1 MRKNNFPEWLNLQL
15 RERNMS
21 QTEFAHR
28 SDNSDAQVSR
38 VLSGESLPGI
48 DFLNGTAK
56 ALGVSLEFV
65 LTQAG
70 WLSEKDKD
78 SDYVQELTEK
88 ARHLLRDEDIQ
99 ELIYIANMKLQ
110 RQIGEE
116 NERKNRRA
124 KPNSQTTQPEKP

>member
-1 MRKNNFPEWLNLQL
+1 
-15 RERNMS
+15 
-21 QTEFAHR
+21 
-28 SDNSDAQVSR
+28 
-38 VLSGESLPGI
+38 LPGI